1 MKSRGSRLPLTFA
14 LSLAVLLAVAGCSDL
29 PTKPQLGP
37 EGGSSATA
45 TDAAIATDV
54 APAEVLGINLG
65 GGTTSSTTKSM
76 VIGVLGGTVSVGNF
90 TVIVPPAALLQT
102 ATITVSQPDLAHPVV
117 NLSISP
123 ASANRFLLP
132 VLLVADAKP
141 MNPSLLSIA
150 SIGYY
155 NPATG
160 KWETVAGSAI
170 SLLDLTV
177 TAPLWHF
184 STYRVQ
190 AGGKAGW

>member
-1 MKSRGSRLPLTFA
+1 MKSRGSRFALTLA

-29 PTKPQLGP
+29 PTKPQLD
-37 EGGSSATA
+37 GSSATA
-45 TDAAIATDV
+45 TDTAITTAT

-65 GGTTSSTTKSM
+65 GGSTANSTTKT
-76 VIGVLGGTVSVGNF
+76 IGVLGGIVSVGNF
-90 TVIVPPAALLQT
+90 TVVVPPAALLRT
-102 ATITVSQPDLAHPVV
+102 ATITVTQPDLARPVV

-132 VLLVADAKP
+132 VLLVADARP

-150 SIGYY
+150 TIGYY
-155 NPATG
+155 NPTTG
-160 KWETVAGSAI
+160 QWETVPGSAV
-170 SLLDLTV
+170 SLLNLTV

-190 AGGKAGW
+190 GGGKAGW

>member
-1 MKSRGSRLPLTFA
+1 MKPRRPRFPQSFA
-14 LSLAVLLAVAGCSDL
+14 LGLAVLLTVAGCSNL
-29 PTKPQLGP
+29 PTKPSAAI
-37 EGGSSATA
+37 ESGSGATA
-45 TDAAIATDV
+45 TGG
-54 APAEVLGINLG
+54 APEAVLGLDLLDGDNNSTTSKTATIGLLG
-65 GGTTSSTTKSM
+65 GM
-76 VIGVLGGTVSVGNF
+76 VSVGNF
-90 TVIVPPAALLQT
+90 TVVIPPAALTRT
-102 ATITVSQPDLAHPVV
+102 ATVTVSQPDLARPVL

-141 MNPSLLSIA
+141 MNPSLLSVA

-160 KWETVAGSAI
+160 QWETVVGSAV
-170 SLLDLTV
+170 SVLNLTV

-190 AGGKAGW
+190 SGGKAGW